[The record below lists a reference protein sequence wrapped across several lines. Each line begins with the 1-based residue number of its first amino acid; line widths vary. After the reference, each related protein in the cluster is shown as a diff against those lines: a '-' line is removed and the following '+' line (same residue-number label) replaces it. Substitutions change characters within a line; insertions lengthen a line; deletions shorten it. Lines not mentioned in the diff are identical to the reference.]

1 MKRVCHSCTE
11 AGNSLD
17 ERPSFG
23 HGGLMTNSDQ
33 THALSWPW
41 WAKWALLAIV
51 ATSVLTVAATLND
64 IL

>member
-1 MKRVCHSCTE
+1 
-11 AGNSLD
+11 
-17 ERPSFG
+17 
-23 HGGLMTNSDQ
+23 MTNSDQ